1 MNKKLI
7 ALLLLCS
14 VIIFTGCA
22 SQESGGV
29 AQPKIVTYAY
39 QSEPVVFWDPM
50 IHFQMKS
57 L

>member
-22 SQESGGV
+22 SQESV
-29 AQPKIVTYAY
+29 ELQPKIVTYAY
-39 QSEPVVFWDPM
+39 QSEPVVFWDQV